1 MQAERAEGA
10 CAEEEGTEKEMQA
23 ERAEG
28 GKRKGRMEGGGVG
41 LLPLLCGKVRAIGGH
56 FVGEVNYRGQ
66 EGNVQAV
73 IC

>member
-28 GKRKGRMEGGGVG
+28 GKRKGRMEGKGKGGWREGALDFSHCYVEKSA
-41 LLPLLCGKVRAIGGH
+41 PLADTLSVR
-56 FVGEVNYRGQ
+56 
-66 EGNVQAV
+66 
-73 IC
+73 